1 MPNWNDNFVEIAAP
15 LEDVKDYLVEVH
27 KDDGSTRYMF
37 NMHKIFPD
45 DFPLDDP
52 LGKDNWNYEW
62 FCEHTGSK
70 WSPYIEYLS

>member
-37 NMHKIFPD
+37 NMYKIFPD

-62 FCEHTGSK
+62 FFEHTGSK